1 MWYLYLSD
9 TPVSQRDTACR
20 VTCTFSANCS
30 CESPCLVR
38 SSRRISLGSISITT
52 LPELYHDGNKKPS
65 NCLLLRFCLTFP
77 SAEQVLSSNRQRY
90 PPAEIHFSGRFPV
103 CELSQSHAG
112 CRSRNRDPQTHR
124 QFLQSDESI
133 RCLPGSRLISWDGR
147 ITVSP
152 MPPGKSS
159 LSFAVRDG
167 LGIWRFRRLSL
178 LVLPLLFCP

>member
-1 MWYLYLSD
+1 MLGAQFQKSFFWLHIDHHLTGIVPRWKQKAKQLSVALTSPNFTIGHSSFD
-9 TPVSQRDTACR
+9 KETDREVARLWSQAKSCR
-20 VTCTFSANCS
+20 
-30 CESPCLVR
+30 
-38 SSRRISLGSISITT
+38 
-52 LPELYHDGNKKPS
+52 LPQPE
-65 NCLLLRFCLTFP
+65 
-77 SAEQVLSSNRQRY
+77 
-90 PPAEIHFSGRFPV
+90 PA
-103 CELSQSHAG
+103 
-112 CRSRNRDPQTHR
+112 PQTHR

-147 ITVSP
+147 ITASP